1 MSFHVVEQV
10 GDVTFRVSAHT
21 TLERAMLV
29 AIDLHVAS
37 DEERELFVDGP
48 GMAHVHDRAPLPRP
62 HLRPPG
68 PARPR

>member
-1 MSFHVVEQV
+1 MSYHVIEQV
-10 GDVTFRVSAHT
+10 GDATFQMSAHT

-48 GMAHVHDRAPLPRP
+48 GMACPVSVGHQQPTSD
-62 HLRPPG
+62 
-68 PARPR
+68 